1 MSEPGSVLDAQVSEL
16 EEIVEASREARCRE
30 LLEKARRNAVETVK
44 RAHQENRARMR
55 ATIEE
60 QRKRMEETL
69 AATRARLAT
78 RERQRRQQADK
89 ERLSLAWSR
98 LSEVLLERWQDSDCR
113 RRWILGLVEEAL
125 AHLPGD
131 PWRIEHP
138 QDFVASELASMNE
151 SITEH
156 CGGEP
161 PDFAIRESIQ
171 AGLRIVAGGACL
183 DGTVEG
189 LLIERNRVEAE
200 LLALLRQNGQGAQTT

>member
-1 MSEPGSVLDAQVSEL
+1 MSEPGSVLDAQVTAL
-16 EEIVEASREARCRE
+16 EEVVESTREARCRQ
-30 LLEKARRNAVETVK
+30 LLEEARRNAVDTVK
-44 RAHQENRARMR
+44 RAHQENRVRMR
-55 ATIEE
+55 AAIDE

-89 ERLSLAWSR
+89 ERLTLAWSR
-98 LSEVLLERWQDSDCR
+98 LHEVLLERWQDAACR
-113 RRWILGLVEEAL
+113 RRWIQHLLEAAL
-125 AHLPGD
+125 ARLPGD

-138 QDFVASELASMNE
+138 ERFDLNELSAMNE

-161 PDFAIRESIQ
+161 PDFVVDKSIR
-171 AGLRIVAGGACL
+171 AGLRIVAGGACV

-189 LLIERNRVEAE
+189 LLTDRNRIEAE
-200 LLALLRQNGQGAQTT
+200 LLSLLRENVKSARTK